1 MSKHLWDVI
10 RGNRS
15 SIWVEWIYRTRLRDR
30 TVWTVSETMVF
41 WGWKKL
47 LKLQSLLL
55 PHIRFLVGDGM
66 TFSLWKDPWHKLG
79 PLVHLFPRRPNLTR
93 MDVVAPLASV
103 IINGQWVWPV
113 QGYRCNSIEFLQILH
128 SLPTIHGGVDRVEW
142 KHNGG
147 TFSTASVYD
156 HFRTPGPKI
165 GWSSLLSGVFKIPR
179 NSFILWLA
187 ILGKLSTLDKPWLSH
202 LVDGLPETH
211 DHLFFECTYARQ
223 CLASIRRQT
232 RFPWPYHDW
241 RRNILWASRAWR
253 GKHIVHS
260 ALRAPLASI
269 TYHIWQERNRRRFQG
284 AEQEASILGSLVVED
299 IRQRIISVQLKPSAS
314 TFGLYHCGES
324 LGLSRVVRSLM
335 L

>member
-30 TVWTVSETMVF
+30 TVWTVSETTGS
-41 WGWKKL
+41 WDWKKL
-47 LKLQSLLL
+47 LKLWSLLL

-66 TFSLWKDPWHKLG
+66 TFSLWRDPWHELG
-79 PLVHLFPRRPNLTR
+79 PLVHLFPRGPNLTR
-93 MDVVAPLASV
+93 TDVAAPLTSV

-113 QGYRCNSIEFLQILH
+113 QGYRRNSIEFLQILH

-179 NSFILWLA
+179 NFFILWLA
-187 ILGKLSTLDKPWLSH
+187 ILGKLSILDKPWLSH
-202 LVDGLPETH
+202 LGRDCILCVDGLPETH
-211 DHLFFECTYARQ
+211 DHLFCECTYARQ
-223 CLASIRRQT
+223 CLASIRR
-232 RFPWPYHDW
+232 
-241 RRNILWASRAWR
+241 
-253 GKHIVHS
+253 HI
-260 ALRAPLASI
+260 RP
-269 TYHIWQERNRRRFQG
+269 
-284 AEQEASILGSLVVED
+284 
-299 IRQRIISVQLKPSAS
+299 
-314 TFGLYHCGES
+314 
-324 LGLSRVVRSLM
+324 
-335 L
+335 